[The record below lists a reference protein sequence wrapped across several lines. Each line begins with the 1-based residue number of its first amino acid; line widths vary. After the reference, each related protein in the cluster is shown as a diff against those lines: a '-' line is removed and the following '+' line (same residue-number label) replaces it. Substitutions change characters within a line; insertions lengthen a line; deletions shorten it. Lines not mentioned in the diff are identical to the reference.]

1 MKKGL
6 DRCFLH
12 YGIRQEDMNIIEQV
26 CQQADV
32 AAEWV
37 KESIL
42 SPYTEARNE
51 ESIDDKR
58 LRKLLNNAIK
68 KI

>member
-26 CQQADV
+26 SQQADV
-32 AAEWV
+32 DAEWL
-37 KESIL
+37 KENVL
-42 SPYTEARNE
+42 KPYNEARNE

>member
-12 YGIRQEDMNIIEQV
+12 YGIRQEDMNIIVQV
-26 CQQADV
+26 CQQTDV
-32 AAEWV
+32 DAEWV

>member
-1 MKKGL
+1 MKKGV

-12 YGIRQEDMNIIEQV
+12 YGIRQEDMSIIEQV
-26 CQQADV
+26 SQQADV
-32 AAEWV
+32 DAEWL
-37 KESIL
+37 KENIL
-42 SPYTEARNE
+42 KPYNDARNE

>member
-32 AAEWV
+32 DAEWV